1 MDRITLKENAKNQL
15 KGKYKDAIIIT
26 VLYTVITSAATFV
39 GSLLGPFT
47 IIINVV
53 VSGLIFFGYTNYFLK
68 VSRGENPTFK
78 ELFERTD
85 LLVPYILISLLV
97 GIFTFLWSLL
107 FIIPGIIATYSYS
120 MVYYIAL
127 DNPELSASEVLKK
140 SKQMM
145 KGHKLDYFI
154 LQLSF
159 IGWGLLVPFTFGL
172 LSLWL
177 NPYMQVTFANFY
189 NQLKE
194 QD

>member
-1 MDRITLKENAKNQL
+1 MNRVELKENAKRQL
-15 KGKYKDAIIIT
+15 KGKYKDAIIIM
-26 VLYTVITSAATFV
+26 VLYLAITFAATFV
-39 GSLLGPFT
+39 GGLLGPLT
-47 IIINVV
+47 VIVNVV

-78 ELFERTD
+78 ELFARTD

-97 GIFTFLWSLL
+97 GVFTFLWSLL
-107 FIIPGIIATYSYS
+107 FVIPGIIATYSYS

-127 DNPELSASEVLKK
+127 DNPELSAMEVIKK

-145 KGHKLDYFI
+145 NGHKFDYFI
-154 LQLSF
+154 LSLSF

-177 NPYMQVTFANFY
+177 IPYMQVTFANFY

-194 QD
+194 QN